1 MTASLACVGV
11 VVLDEVFRLP
21 ALPEGDGKYF
31 ASALLEGGGGMAATA
46 AVAAARLG
54 GRVAFHGRIG
64 NDAAGRFLEAALT
77 QAGVAAGGCRTVPG
91 ARTSR
96 SAVLV
101 AGRGERMIILHVDP
115 TLDRDPGWLPLE
127 AIAASDAV
135 LADIR
140 WPEGARAA
148 FAAARRGEGGIAV
161 LDADLTDDPAAADLL
176 PEASHVVF
184 SEGGLARLVGA
195 ADLAAGLAR
204 AAEATGATVAATAGA
219 RGCFWREGGR
229 LRRLPAPSLPVQN
242 TLGAGDVFHGAFA
255 LALAERRPLAAALA
269 FATAAASLKCTRP
282 EGWTAM
288 PSRDAVERLAA
299 TLQPT
304 D

>member
-1 MTASLACVGV
+1 MSASLACVGV

-31 ASALLEGGGGMAATA
+31 ATALLEGGGGMAATA

-54 GRVAFHGRIG
+54 GRVAFHGRVG
-64 NDAAGRFLEAALT
+64 DDEAGRVLQAALAR
-77 QAGVAAGGCRTVPG
+77 AGVAGAGCRVVPG

-101 AGRGERMIILHVDP
+101 GAEGERMIILHVDP
-115 TLDRDPGWLPLE
+115 ALDRDPGWLPADAL
-127 AIAASDAV
+127 AASDAV

-140 WPEGARAA
+140 WPEGARLA
-148 FAAARRGEGGIAV
+148 FAAARRGAGIAV
-161 LDADLTDDPAAADLL
+161 LDADLTDDPTAAGLL

-184 SEGGLARLVGA
+184 SSAGLARLAGT
-195 ADLAAGLAR
+195 ADLAAGLER
-204 AAEATGATVAATAGA
+204 AAAATGAVVAATAGA

-229 LRRLPAPSLPVQN
+229 LRRLPAPALPVLN

-288 PSRDAVERLAA
+288 PARDAVESVAASLAV
-299 TLQPT
+299 T